1 MRIDSQLC
9 LPFSRAEHPRKPLHP
24 CALCVVSANI
34 PKWQNKNKI
43 FYQTHRSY
51 IVAIVLLKSTW
62 KKSCEICCFSF
73 CTQHASLLLSLLHS
87 LLYFHTGNVASAHLP
102 LPKPKPER
110 SSHAPK
116 QRTPWQPRTYENGG
130 NAQLPGDQDARQVEQ
145 GRHFHRPDM
154 FALHVCTLAADQY
167 NNGWTAMN
175 RYTPLRHRW

>member
-87 LLYFHTGNVASAHLP
+87 LLSIPYRQRGQCASSPTQA
-102 LPKPKPER
+102 ETQT
-110 SSHAPK
+110 K
-116 QRTPWQPRTYENGG
+116 QPCSKT
-130 NAQLPGDQDARQVEQ
+130 AD
-145 GRHFHRPDM
+145 
-154 FALHVCTLAADQY
+154 TLA
-167 NNGWTAMN
+167 TAN
-175 RYTPLRHRW
+175 LRKWWERATTRRPGRKPSRTRPPLLPHRYVRLACVYARRRPV